1 MIHPTAIIEKGA
13 KIDDTVEV
21 GAYAIISG
29 AARIGSGCRIGAHAQ
44 LYGRLEIGPESSIG
58 PAAIIGGDPQD
69 LTFDN
74 TLESGVRIG
83 SGNDLREQVT
93 VHRSTVGGGW
103 TEIGNDN
110 CLMAGSHVGHDVTI
124 GNRNV
129 IANNCLL
136 AGYVR
141 IANNA
146 FLGGGAAF
154 HQFVHVGEL
163 SITQGNSAISK
174 DIPPYCIASQLN
186 NLSGLN
192 VVGMRRAGIDPETRS
207 EIKRA
212 YRAAFLSDMP
222 LGLALDKIQQQQWGE
237 AACHFI
243 DALANPSR
251 KGTCFPRSRRKT
263 RKP

>member
-13 KIDDTVEV
+13 KLDDTVEV

-29 AARIGSGCRIGAHAQ
+29 ATKIDSGCRIGAHAQ
-44 LYGRLEIGPESSIG
+44 LCGNLEIGKNNRIG

-69 LTFDN
+69 LTFDRN
-74 TLESGVRIG
+74 LESGVRIG

-93 VHRSTVGGGW
+93 VHRSASDGGW
-103 TEIGNDN
+103 TEIGNNN

-124 GNRNV
+124 GNQNV

-136 AGYVR
+136 AGHVC
-141 IANNA
+141 IANHT
-146 FLGGGAAF
+146 FLGGGAGF
-154 HQFVHVGEL
+154 HQFIKVGEL

-186 NLSGLN
+186 NLAGLN
-192 VVGMRRAGIDPETRS
+192 VVGMRRAGIDQETRS

-212 YRAAFLSDMP
+212 YLEAFRSSLP
-222 LGLALDKIQQQQWGE
+222 LGLALKKIQEQSWGE
-237 AACHFI
+237 AARHFI

-251 KGTCFPRSRRKT
+251 KGICFPRTKRQSS
-263 RKP
+263 